1 MRKKG
6 LSFLL
11 CLMLLLGIFVIDLP
25 SAYAEAEEVT
35 DQCTFTL
42 SDKAD
47 ASYLADDK
55 VLSRVSL
62 KSGKT
67 LSVTLP
73 TMTAPVVYVVWYE
86 LPDAFTL
93 IEKGSDGKELTRR
106 TVEPKHYYESYTLSA
121 DCVSLE
127 MKAGKN
133 GMVLST
139 LRIFEGSVPVDLP
152 CYNDSE
158 SMECDLLLITGE
170 PHGVLEHFGA
180 LLPYYFNGLNVN
192 TGLVIAHI
200 GTRKELHETTLALW
214 SLGYTRAP
222 LIGEFVDDD
231 IEDYNNVKKK
241 WTERKAK
248 EFFTECFRKTKA
260 RVVVTEDTDSTE
272 PRAKFTAEMAL
283 ESWTLSVQANQYKES
298 AEAYG
303 THEVE
308 KFYTLSASGTVVDA
322 SEVYYSNGDSLQ
334 SLLTTAYRNLASRQM
349 FHIVPPLQLT
359 LTLRQSTVGKD
370 NAENDILE
378 NLSTDTLRSYESNL
392 GVKTTPTP
400 APTDT
405 PEPTLAPTDTPEPT
419 PTEAPTDLPVV
430 AGDTVDTTPVPTVEF
445 TGSPNTGRYL
455 LLGIVLAVVMGGLL
469 YCIKRFVNKKLPVAA
484 LWILPL
490 LIGLLIGG
498 LCVYDTFSQAAEAQ
512 KEAERLAA
520 LATAVPTDTPA
531 PTEEPTLDPTEEP
544 TPEPTEES
552 TPEPTVEPVEE
563 PVVKTELT
571 DFDLHFL
578 NDGRTEVVEKDDDE
592 AGEWIYRSD
601 ILSVEIQRHED
612 VRNDEPV
619 VYLVAHIYMR
629 DFFSFQPTFPSAKK
643 TGLEEGT
650 AQSMAERYHS
660 VLWITGDNI
669 IHGEK
674 EKKGV
679 LIRNG
684 RIYSTNR
691 ASDVLVLDGDTLSLQ
706 VVSKSAY
713 TAQQLLESGV
723 ENTYSFF
730 IGPKLVIDGQIHK
743 DTTTRTQKNPRCGI
757 GQVEPGHFVAI
768 VADGR
773 QDEYSNGLTLT
784 QFAELF
790 IEEGC
795 SLAYNLDG
803 GVSTCM
809 IFMGKMLNKVANNN
823 KTGHEASWLR
833 QMPDGLSFGYTN
845 LPGYYSATDGQ

>member
-1 MRKKG
+1 MRKRG

-11 CLMLLLGIFVIDLP
+11 CLMMILGVFVLDIP
-25 SAYAEAEEVT
+25 TAQAEAEEVT
-35 DQCTFTL
+35 EQCTYTL
-42 SDKAD
+42 PDKTSNAD
-47 ASYLADDK
+47 YLADDK
-55 VLSRVSL
+55 ILSRVTL

-73 TMTAPVVYVVWYE
+73 TMTTPVVYAAWYE

-93 IEKGSDGKELTRR
+93 IEKDSDGKELTRR
-106 TVEPKHYYESYTLSA
+106 TVEPAHYYESYTLSS
-121 DCVSLE
+121 DCASVE
-127 MKAGKN
+127 MKAGKS

-139 LRIFEGSVPVDLP
+139 LRIFEGSVPSNLP
-152 CYNDSE
+152 CYNSDE
-158 SMECDLLLITGE
+158 SMECDLLLIAGE

-180 LLPYYFNGLNVN
+180 LLPYYYNGLNLDV
-192 TGLVIAHI
+192 GLVIAHI

-214 SLGYTRAP
+214 CLGYTRAP
-222 LIGEFVDDD
+222 ILGGFVDDD

-248 EFFTECFRKTKA
+248 EFFTECLRKTKA
-260 RVVVTEDTDSTE
+260 RVVVTEDMDSTE

-283 ESWTLSVQANQYKES
+283 ESWSLSVQANQYKDS

-308 KFYTLSASGTVVDA
+308 KFYTLSTSGTTVDA
-322 SEVYYSNGDSLQ
+322 SEIYYANGDSLQ

-349 FHIVPPLQLT
+349 FHIVPPAELT

-370 NAENDILE
+370 NEENDILE
-378 NLSTDTLRSYESNL
+378 NISTDTLRSYKSNL

-405 PEPTLAPTDTPEPT
+405 PEPTSAPTDTPVPT
-419 PTEAPTDLPVV
+419 ATEAPVDIPVV
-430 AGDTVDTTPVPTVEF
+430 ADTVDTTPIPTVEF
-445 TGSPNTGRYL
+445 TGSTNTGNYL
-455 LLGIVLAVVMGGLL
+455 LLGIALAVVMGGLL
-469 YCIKRFVNKKLPVAA
+469 YCIKRFVNIKLPVAA

-512 KEAERLAA
+512 KEAEQLAA
-520 LATAVPTDTPA
+520 LATSVPTDTPA
-531 PTEEPTLDPTEEP
+531 PTEEPTPEPTEEP
-544 TPEPTEES
+544 TPEPTEEP
-552 TPEPTVEPVEE
+552 TLEPAVEPTVEPVI
-563 PVVKTELT
+563 KAELT
-571 DFDLHFL
+571 DFDQHFL

-601 ILSVEIQRHED
+601 ILAVEIQRHEET
-612 VRNDEPV
+612 RNDQPV
-619 VYLVAHIYMR
+619 TYYMAHIYMR
-629 DFFSFQPTFPSAKK
+629 DFDSFQPTFPSAKK
-643 TGLEEGT
+643 TGTEEGT
-650 AQSMAERYHS
+650 AQDMAKRYHS

-684 RIYSTNR
+684 KIYSSNR
-691 ASDVLVLDGDTLSLQ
+691 ASDVLVLHSDTLSLEILP
-706 VVSKSAY
+706 KSQY
-713 TAQQLLESGV
+713 TAQQILESGV

-730 IGPKLVIDGQIHK
+730 IGPKLVVDGQIHK

-757 GQVEPGHFVAI
+757 GQIAPGHFVAI

-773 QDEYSNGLTLT
+773 QDDYSNGLTLT

-795 SLAYNLDG
+795 TLAYNLDG

-809 IFMGKMLNKVANNN
+809 LFMGKMINKVANNN

-833 QMPDGLSFGYTN
+833 RMPDGLSFGYTN
-845 LPGYYSATDGQ
+845 LPGYYD

>member
-6 LSFLL
+6 VSLLL
-11 CLMLLLGIFVIDLP
+11 CLLMLVGIFMTDIP
-25 SAYAEAEEVT
+25 TTYAEAEEVT
-35 DQCTFTL
+35 EQCTYTL
-42 SDKAD
+42 PDKSDAG
-47 ASYLADDK
+47 YLTDDK
-55 VLSRVSL
+55 VLSRVSV

-67 LSVTLP
+67 LSIALP
-73 TMTAPVVYVVWYE
+73 EMTVPVVYVAWYE
-86 LPDAFTL
+86 LPDTFTL
-93 IEKGSDGKELTRR
+93 IEKDSSGMEIARATLT
-106 TVEPKHYYESYTLSA
+106 PAHYYESYALSSSCA
-121 DCVSLE
+121 QVE

-139 LRIFEGSVPVDLP
+139 LRVFEGSVPEDLP
-152 CYNDSE
+152 CYALEE
-158 SMECDLLLITGE
+158 SCECDLLLIAGE

-180 LLPYYFNGLNVN
+180 LLPYYTKGLGLS

-214 SLGYTRAP
+214 NLGYTRAP
-222 LIGEFVDDD
+222 MIGNFSDDD
-231 IEDYNNVKKK
+231 VEDYNNVLKK
-241 WTERKAK
+241 WTEKKTK
-248 EFFTECFRKTKA
+248 EFFTLCLRKTKA
-260 RVVVTEDTDSTE
+260 RVVVTESMDSTE
-272 PRAKFTAEMAL
+272 PRARFTAAMAL
-283 ESWTLSVQANQYKES
+283 ESWSLSSRGSEYKDS

-303 THEVE
+303 IHEAE
-308 KFYTLSASGTVVDA
+308 KFYTLSTGGTTVDA
-322 SEVYYSNGDSLQ
+322 SDLCYAEGESLQ
-334 SLLTTAYRNLASRQM
+334 SVLTAAYRYQASRQM
-349 FHIVPPLQLT
+349 FHIVPPIQVTMTLQ
-359 LTLRQSTVGKD
+359 QSTVGTDIEGK
-370 NAENDILE
+370 DILE
-378 NLSTDTLRSYESNL
+378 NISTDTLRQYESTL
-392 GVKTTPTP
+392 RAKTTPAP
-400 APTDT
+400 EPTDT
-405 PEPTLAPTDTPEPT
+405 PEPTLEPTEKPTATPTNDPTTAPEPT
-419 PTEAPTDLPVV
+419 EASDDSTHTDI
-430 AGDTVDTTPVPTVEF
+430 EF
-445 TGSPNTGRYL
+445 NGSTRTGTYL
-455 LLGIVLAVVMGGLL
+455 ALGIALAAIMGGLL

-490 LIGLLIGG
+490 LIGLLVGG
-498 LCVYDTFSQAAEAQ
+498 LCIYDTFTQAAAVQREQ
-512 KEAERLAA
+512 ERLRS
-520 LATAVPTDTPA
+520 LATAA
-531 PTEEPTLDPTEEP
+531 PTHTPELTAEPTLEPTAEPTEAP
-544 TPEPTEES
+544 SPEPTEAPTA
-552 TPEPTVEPVEE
+552 TPVLEA
-563 PVVKTELT
+563 ELT

-601 ILSVEIQRHED
+601 ILAVEIVRRED

-643 TGLEEGT
+643 TGLEKGT

-684 RIYSTNR
+684 KIYSTNR
-691 ASDVLVLDGDTLSLQ
+691 ASDALVLHSDTLSLE
-706 VVSKSAY
+706 VVPKSAY

-743 DTTTRTQKNPRCGI
+743 DTTTRTAKNPRCGI

-768 VADGR
+768 AADGR
-773 QDEYSNGLTLT
+773 QDDYSNGLTLT

-795 SLAYNLDG
+795 TLAYNLDG

-809 IFMGKMLNKVANNN
+809 LFMGKMLNKVADNN

-845 LPGYYSATDGQ
+845 LPGYYD

>member
-1 MRKKG
+1 M
-6 LSFLL
+6 
-11 CLMLLLGIFVIDLP
+11 
-25 SAYAEAEEVT
+25 
-35 DQCTFTL
+35 
-42 SDKAD
+42 
-47 ASYLADDK
+47 
-55 VLSRVSL
+55 
-62 KSGKT
+62 
-67 LSVTLP
+67 
-73 TMTAPVVYVVWYE
+73 
-86 LPDAFTL
+86 
-93 IEKGSDGKELTRR
+93 
-106 TVEPKHYYESYTLSA
+106 
-121 DCVSLE
+121 
-127 MKAGKN
+127 
-133 GMVLST
+133 
-139 LRIFEGSVPVDLP
+139 
-152 CYNDSE
+152 
-158 SMECDLLLITGE
+158 
-170 PHGVLEHFGA
+170 
-180 LLPYYFNGLNVN
+180 
-192 TGLVIAHI
+192 
-200 GTRKELHETTLALW
+200 
-214 SLGYTRAP
+214 
-222 LIGEFVDDD
+222 
-231 IEDYNNVKKK
+231 
-241 WTERKAK
+241 
-248 EFFTECFRKTKA
+248 
-260 RVVVTEDTDSTE
+260 
-272 PRAKFTAEMAL
+272 
-283 ESWTLSVQANQYKES
+283 
-298 AEAYG
+298 
-303 THEVE
+303 
-308 KFYTLSASGTVVDA
+308 
-322 SEVYYSNGDSLQ
+322 
-334 SLLTTAYRNLASRQM
+334 
-349 FHIVPPLQLT
+349 
-359 LTLRQSTVGKD
+359 GKD

>member
-1 MRKKG
+1 MRKRG

-11 CLMLLLGIFVIDLP
+11 CLLMLLGVFVMDIP
-25 SAYAEAEEVT
+25 SVQAEVEEVT
-35 DQCTFTL
+35 EQCTFTL
-42 SDKAD
+42 PDQSDG
-47 ASYLADDK
+47 SYLTDDK
-55 VLSRVSL
+55 VLSRITL
-62 KSGKT
+62 KSGTT
-67 LSVTLP
+67 LSVALP
-73 TMTAPVVYVVWYE
+73 EMTAPVVYVVWYE
-86 LPDAFTL
+86 LPDIFTL

-106 TVEPKHYYESYTLSA
+106 TVEPAHYYESYTLSS
-121 DCVSLE
+121 DCASVE
-127 MKAGKN
+127 MKAGKS

-139 LRIFEGSVPVDLP
+139 LRIFEGSVPSELP
-152 CYNDSE
+152 CYNSDE
-158 SMECDLLLITGE
+158 STECDLLLVAGE

-180 LLPYYFNGLNVN
+180 LLPYYYNGLNLN
-192 TGLVIAHI
+192 IGLVIAHI

-222 LIGEFVDDD
+222 VIGNFVDDD
-231 IEDYNNVKKK
+231 VEDYNNVLKK
-241 WTERKAK
+241 WTEKKTK
-248 EFFTECFRKTKA
+248 EFFTECLRKAKA
-260 RVVVTEDTDSTE
+260 RVVVTEDVDSTE

-283 ESWTLSVQANQYKES
+283 ESCGLSGQSSEYKDS

-308 KFYTLSASGTVVDA
+308 KFYTLGSSGTTVDA
-322 SEVYYSNGDSLQ
+322 SEIYYANGDSLQ
-334 SLLTTAYRNLASRQM
+334 SLLTTAYRHEASRQM
-349 FHIVPPLQLT
+349 FHIVPPLQVTVT
-359 LTLRQSTVGKD
+359 LQQSTVGTDEKSTD
-370 NAENDILE
+370 LLE
-378 NLSTDTLRSYESNL
+378 HISVDTLRSYESNL

-400 APTDT
+400 APADT
-405 PEPTLAPTDTPEPT
+405 PEPTLEPTDTPAPT
-419 PTEAPTDLPVV
+419 PTDIPAAEA
-430 AGDTVDTTPVPTVEF
+430 DTVDTTPTPTVEF
-445 TGSPNTGRYL
+445 TGSTNTGNYL
-455 LLGIVLAVVMGGLL
+455 LLAIALAVIMGGLL
-469 YCIKRFVNKKLPVAA
+469 YCIKRFMQYNLPVAA
-484 LWILPL
+484 LWMLPL
-490 LIGLLIGG
+490 LMGLLIGG
-498 LCVYDTFSQAAEAQ
+498 LCVYDTFSQVAEAQ

-520 LATAVPTDTPA
+520 LATTAPPDTPEPTEKPTA
-531 PTEEPTLDPTEEP
+531 EPTQEPTPKPTEEPTLDPVAEA
-544 TPEPTEES
+544 
-552 TPEPTVEPVEE
+552 
-563 PVVKTELT
+563 ELT
-571 DFDLHFL
+571 DFDQHFL

-601 ILSVEIQRHED
+601 ILAVEIQRHED
-612 VRNDEPV
+612 VRNNEPA

-674 EKKGV
+674 EKKGI

-684 RIYSTNR
+684 KIYSTNR
-691 ASDVLVLDGDTLSLQ
+691 ASDALVLHDDTMSLE

-743 DTTTRTQKNPRCGI
+743 DTTTRTAKNPRCGI

-773 QDEYSNGLTLT
+773 QDDYSNGLTLT

-809 IFMGKMLNKVANNN
+809 IFMGKMINKVANNN